1 MLAIRCTKPL
11 LAKLGGPTLL
21 PGDPE
26 PPTTTRLGDWY
37 AAPLNVG
44 RHRLILCTSELS
56 LLCAVVKAK
65 DLPQFPARLIRAVGW
80 LLHDLGVADE
90 PISRELAE
98 MQIVRFAPTRS
109 RSVLGSMNDFRIAVD
124 AYFRS
129 GREAIDLSEL
139 NRRLAHTPCGPLKYQ
154 LPEDVGP
161 ALVRGDQ

>member
-44 RHRLILCTSELS
+44 RHRLILCTSERS
-56 LLCAVVKAK
+56 LLCAVITAK
-65 DLPQFPARLIRAVGW
+65 DLPQFPSRLIRAVGW
-80 LLHDLGVADE
+80 LLHDLGMADE

-98 MQIVRFAPTRS
+98 MQVVRFAPTRS
-109 RSVLGSMNDFRIAVD
+109 RSVLGSMNDFRIAVHS
-124 AYFRS
+124 YFRS
-129 GREAIDLSEL
+129 GRETVVLSEL
-139 NRRLAHTPCGPLKYQ
+139 NRWLAHTPCGPLKYQ
-154 LPEDVGP
+154 MPEKLGP
-161 ALVRGDQ
+161 ALVRGDR